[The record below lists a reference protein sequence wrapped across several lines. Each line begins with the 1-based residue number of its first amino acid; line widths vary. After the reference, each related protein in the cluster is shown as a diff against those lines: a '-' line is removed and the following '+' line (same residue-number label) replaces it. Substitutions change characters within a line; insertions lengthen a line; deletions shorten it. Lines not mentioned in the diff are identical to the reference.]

1 MDVEA
6 GLTIADAA
14 RASGLS
20 TYTLRYYERAGLI
33 DDVGRAGSGHR
44 RYSDEDLAWIEV
56 LQCLR
61 ATGMPIRDIRRYAD
75 LVRAG
80 DGNEVQRLALLEE
93 HRSAVRAR
101 LADVRGHLAFI
112 DRKIAIYE
120 ERLNG

>member
-20 TYTLRYYERAGLI
+20 PYTLRYYERAGLI

-80 DGNEVQRLALLEE
+80 DGNDMQRLALLEE
-93 HRSAVRAR
+93 HRSAVQAQ

-112 DRKIAIYE
+112 DRKISIYK
-120 ERLNG
+120 ERLYG